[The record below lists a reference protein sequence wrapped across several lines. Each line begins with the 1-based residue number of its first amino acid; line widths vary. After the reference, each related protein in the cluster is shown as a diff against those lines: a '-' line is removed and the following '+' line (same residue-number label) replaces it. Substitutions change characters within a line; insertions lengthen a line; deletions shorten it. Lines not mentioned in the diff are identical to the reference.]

1 MSLSP
6 FDSFQSRFVTYLL
19 NFPRMKTGS
28 WTTYNIMTMC
38 TRMKCMTFHRR
49 AAVQC
54 EGSLKIQIFGG
65 WGRLVRSSNE
75 TSSSVSKTFRSR
87 KCQTLSQPRIISHS
101 QTFLHQTTT
110 NCNTVPTLGTNSS
123 STVGLSRLSYA
134 IVKLKPTASGETQAA
149 DEAENGTSSRRV
161 TTIRNIKLFW
171 TQKRN

>member
-1 MSLSP
+1 MYEDRQLANIQHEQWQRAHAWSAGHSIVVRWYSAKGHLK
-6 FDSFQSRFVTYLL
+6 YL
-19 NFPRMKTGS
+19 
-28 WTTYNIMTMC
+28 W
-38 TRMKCMTFHRR
+38 
-49 AAVQC
+49 
-54 EGSLKIQIFGG
+54 G
-65 WGRLVRSSNE
+65 WGRLVRSSDE
-75 TSSSVSKTFRSR
+75 RSSSVLKTFRSR
-87 KCQTLSQPRIISHS
+87 KCQTLSQPQTISHS